1 MSLSLRAR
9 LTLWFGLMM
18 AISLGVFAVITYT
31 SVSSELNANL
41 DASLNQVVSSL
52 DVIIR
57 EQAQEQIEKRQKEAA
72 PKSTELARKSRDGS
86 KKLPAELAFLKDTTR
101 ADSAVAYSRLNCDT

>member
-52 DVIIR
+52 DLIIR
-57 EQAQEQIEKRQKEAA
+57 QQAQEQLEKKQRGGAA
-72 PKSTELARKSRDGS
+72 SARSCRRS
-86 KKLPAELAFLKDTTR
+86 WR
-101 ADSAVAYSRLNCDT
+101 S